1 MATHGFNEEKIME
14 HFQQFEKET
23 GAEREKSKTLR
34 QFNDD
39 ILKAKKEHPLG
50 KVCKGLFVGN
60 ILLNNAKN
68 VKHEYLIAHSED
80 FIIIIPYGPIQ
91 SVLHLMAIP
100 KVPLY
105 NVVTLGM
112 EDVLRLRKMQAAL
125 KQVVKDILTPDSLPQ
140 KLYLRALC
148 EGIEQEANAIN
159 SIRITQ
165 GKNLDTKNMGAAK
178 AGEIFPGILNDYY
191 KKKSGIDLEEVICTD
206 LHIHPTNS
214 VGQLHMHG
222 WIAEPALITDMGI
235 KLTYKNTP
243 VGRVIPVLAKH
254 RGGELGKEKKIKVIV
269 KSEE

>member
-1 MATHGFNEEKIME
+1 MRKIMM
-14 HFQQFEKET
+14 K
-23 GAEREKSKTLR
+23 RKKSKTLR

-178 AGEIFPGILNDYY
+178 AGEIF
-191 KKKSGIDLEEVICTD
+191 
-206 LHIHPTNS
+206 
-214 VGQLHMHG
+214 
-222 WIAEPALITDMGI
+222 
-235 KLTYKNTP
+235 
-243 VGRVIPVLAKH
+243 
-254 RGGELGKEKKIKVIV
+254 
-269 KSEE
+269 